1 VLEEVWDDLS
11 RKPLLVADDERQ
23 SVVGPGIKSK
33 QASKR
38 ANEQNEQSKW
48 YTAKHE
54 DKLTHQDD
62 ISGSH
67 VDIIV
72 NAFCA
77 YGVVRY
83 KFVFFGEV

>member
-1 VLEEVWDDLS
+1 MISLANLSLS
-11 RKPLLVADDERQ
+11 RMTNDSPSSDLELKA
-23 SVVGPGIKSK
+23 SK

-72 NAFCA
+72 NAFCE

-83 KFVFFGEV
+83 KFGFFGEV